1 MKSSIL
7 ITALLLVAALP
18 ATAAATDG
26 PPGIRH
32 NPFARPTFDAP
43 DRSGRVD
50 LEADDS
56 TATSIDLRITMV
68 MDDKRLAYVGGKV
81 LSPGDEL
88 DGYTLA
94 RVYEDRAVFTRADKT
109 ITVYVKP
116 DLADDDDDPED

>member
-1 MKSSIL
+1 MKPSIL
-7 ITALLLVAALP
+7 ITALVLVAAWP

-32 NPFARPTFDAP
+32 NPFARPAFDAP
-43 DRSGRVD
+43 DRSGGVD
-50 LEADDS
+50 TEAGDR
-56 TATSIDLRITMV
+56 AAAIDLRITMV
-68 MDDKRLAYVGGKV
+68 MDDKRLANVGGKV

-116 DLADDDDDPED
+116 DLAEDNEDPQD